1 MLTADVVYF
10 TQNPSVI
17 QHTENPPS
25 HHTHTHAKQH
35 AHIPYLN
42 YHHLQQ
48 SSHISLLSLN
58 IDGSA
63 TSMFIYCITKLN
75 D

>member
-1 MLTADVVYF
+1 MLTADAVYF
-10 TQNPSVI
+10 TQNTSVI
-17 QHTENPPS
+17 QHTKPPPPI
-25 HHTHTHAKQH
+25 THTHAKQH
-35 AHIPYLN
+35 AHIPCLN

-63 TSMFIYCITKLN
+63 TSMFIYCIPKLN